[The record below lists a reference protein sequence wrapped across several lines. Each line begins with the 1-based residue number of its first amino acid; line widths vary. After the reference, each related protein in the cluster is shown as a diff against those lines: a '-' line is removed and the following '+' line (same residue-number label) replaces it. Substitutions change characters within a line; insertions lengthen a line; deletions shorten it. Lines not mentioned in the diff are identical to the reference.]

1 MAGSIGGAGSGA
13 HGPLSRRAVPDPLPD
28 DFLLTVVMPVYNEEK
43 TLVQIVDA
51 VLAEPTPKELIL
63 VDDGSTDA
71 SRSLLRLLEPR
82 KAVRVLMHEHN
93 RGKGAA
99 LRTGFEAAKGD
110 VVVIQDADLE
120 YDPQDY
126 RALLQPILDGDADV
140 VYGSRY
146 LVDPEHPER
155 ERDAF
160 GHYLGNRLLT
170 FASNLATGLN
180 LTDMETC
187 YKCFR
192 REVLQPIRIR
202 SRRFTVEPELTAKV
216 ARSGAR
222 IWETPIRYRGRAF
235 ADGKKIGWRDAVA
248 AMWAIARY
256 RFFD

>member
-1 MAGSIGGAGSGA
+1 VAA
-13 HGPLSRRAVPDPLPD
+13 PLPD

-43 TLVQIVDA
+43 TLVEIVDA

-71 SRSLLRLLEPR
+71 SRSLLRFLEPR
-82 KAVRVLMHEHN
+82 SRVRVLMHEQN
-93 RGKGAA
+93 LGKGAA

-126 RALLQPILDGDADV
+126 RALIQPIVDGHADV

-146 LVDPEHPER
+146 LVDRDDPDR

-160 GHYLGNRLLT
+160 VHYLGNRFLT
-170 FASNLATGLN
+170 FVSNLTTGLN

-192 REVLQPIRIR
+192 REVLAPIRIK
-202 SRRFTVEPELTAKV
+202 SRRFTVEPELTAKI
-216 ARSGAR
+216 ARSDVR

-235 ADGKKIGWRDAVA
+235 ADGKKIGWKDAVA
-248 AMWAIARY
+248 AAWAIARY

>member
-1 MAGSIGGAGSGA
+1 MTA
-13 HGPLSRRAVPDPLPD
+13 PLPA

-43 TLVQIVDA
+43 TLVEIVDT
-51 VLAEPTPKELIL
+51 VLAEPTPKELVL

-71 SRSLLRLLEPR
+71 SRSILRQLEQR
-82 KAVRVLMHEHN
+82 DGVRVRMHEQN

-99 LRTGFEAAKGD
+99 LRTGFEAARGD
-110 VVVIQDADLE
+110 LVVIQDADLE

-126 RALLQPILDGDADV
+126 RKLLQPILDGEADV

-146 LVDPEHPER
+146 LVDESDPDR

-160 GHYLGNRLLT
+160 VHYLGNRVLT
-170 FASNLATGLN
+170 FVSNLATGLN

-192 REVLQPIRIR
+192 REVLTPIRIR
-202 SRRFTVEPELTAKV
+202 SRRFTVEPELTAKI
-216 ARSGAR
+216 ARSDAR
-222 IWETPIRYRGRAF
+222 VWETPIRYRGRAF